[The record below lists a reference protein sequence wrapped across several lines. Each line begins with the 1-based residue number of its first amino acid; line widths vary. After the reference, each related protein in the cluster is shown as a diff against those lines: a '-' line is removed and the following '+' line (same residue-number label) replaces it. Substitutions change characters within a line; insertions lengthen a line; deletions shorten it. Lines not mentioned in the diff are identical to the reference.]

1 MNSQLTKEQLIGEF
15 EVIWE
20 NDVKIDKLNEQV
32 KVIKQDS
39 KERFEDFAKEN
50 EIKSVSFVKE
60 AYKRWRK
67 LKLSGSAPDEDED
80 FYTLLVMVDDAI
92 TEESDSGK
100 EKE

>member
-1 MNSQLTKEQLIGEF
+1 MNSQLTKDQLIGEF

-20 NDVKIDKLNEQV
+20 NDVKIDKLNEQI

-39 KERFEDFAKEN
+39 KERFEDFTKEN

-67 LKLSGSAPDEDED
+67 LKISGEAPDQDED
-80 FYTLLVMVDDAI
+80 FYTLLVMVDEAI
-92 TEESDSGK
+92 TEDSDSGDSK
-100 EKE
+100 